1 MLRAHPRHPHL
12 HTKAGDRHSTGDTH
26 YLESIA
32 NLLSDATEILITG
45 PAQEKLVFSKHLAA
59 HHPHIAA
66 KVVGV
71 ESADHPSAGQLLAHA
86 KKEIRKQQGLA
97 ALAVFEAAAGKAGV
111 AAFERSMIEEEPG
124 SGLCL
129 QARYSDL
136 VIIGQN
142 DPDEPLQGQ
151 RADLPEYV
159 VMNAGRP
166 VLIVPYAGRF
176 ESVGKRAQVAWD
188 GGLEAARAVT
198 AALPTLR
205 RA

>member
-1 MLRAHPRHPHL
+1 MSMNHVIVWLDQSEAYILHFNAEASESQMLRAHPRHPHL

-86 KKEIRKQQGLA
+86 KKYFAK
-97 ALAVFEAAAGKAGV
+97 
-111 AAFERSMIEEEPG
+111 
-124 SGLCL
+124 
-129 QARYSDL
+129 
-136 VIIGQN
+136 
-142 DPDEPLQGQ
+142 
-151 RADLPEYV
+151 ADLF
-159 VMNAGRP
+159 R
-166 VLIVPYAGRF
+166 
-176 ESVGKRAQVAWD
+176 
-188 GGLEAARAVT
+188 
-198 AALPTLR
+198 
-205 RA
+205 